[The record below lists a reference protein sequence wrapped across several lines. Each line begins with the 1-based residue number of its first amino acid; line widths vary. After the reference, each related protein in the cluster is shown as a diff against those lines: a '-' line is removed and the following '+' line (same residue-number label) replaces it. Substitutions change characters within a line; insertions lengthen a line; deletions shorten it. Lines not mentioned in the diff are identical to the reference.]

1 MVMRDRPQALF
12 QPRMHP
18 KRTAV
23 EIVSALEAGLKKS
36 GEKSGLEQHTLCI
49 QLCAVIRICW
59 GFEGVLPIGEVSHKV
74 L

>member
-1 MVMRDRPQALF
+1 
-12 QPRMHP
+12 MHP

-36 GEKSGLEQHTLCI
+36 GEKSGL
-49 QLCAVIRICW
+49 A
-59 GFEGVLPIGEVSHKV
+59 GLPHEAASWWRA

>member
-36 GEKSGLEQHTLCI
+36 GEKSGLEAHTYDAQNRGLTS
-49 QLCAVIRICW
+49 ARAY
-59 GFEGVLPIGEVSHKV
+59 GADSVSLV
-74 L
+74 Y